1 MTLSIVLVERLKRI
15 VQIRR
20 IRGVPSNILH
30 LPDTPVDE
38 QEQRETVLNRL
49 ESCQKWKH
57 IIRPVKRP
65 GDRL

>member
-1 MTLSIVLVERLKRI
+1 M
-15 VQIRR
+15 VQIRSV
-20 IRGVPSNILH
+20 RGVPSNILH
-30 LPDTPVDE
+30 LPGTPVDE
-38 QEQRETVLNRL
+38 QEQRETVRNRL